1 MPEPILISIAAAL
14 AGKAATSLYD
24 VVRTKFARNK
34 EALAELENAIEKP
47 DDAASIEALAQRL
60 EQAEIND
67 DDFKGELRGEWEKL
81 NAVQQVAHGST
92 ATQINGDIGKFVQVN
107 DVHGDINL

>member
-24 VVRTKFARNK
+24 VVRAKFARNK
-34 EALAELENAIEKP
+34 DALTDLEKALENR
-47 DDAASIEALAQRL
+47 DDPELVEVLAQRL
-60 EQAEIND
+60 EQAESED
-67 DDFKGELRGEWEKL
+67 VDFKKELRGEWERFT
-81 NAVQQVAHGST
+81 ASQRADHGST
-92 ATQINGDIGKFVQVN
+92 ATQINGDVGKFVQAH

>member
-34 EALAELENAIEKP
+34 DALTDLENALEKR
-47 DDAASIEALAQRL
+47 DDPEFVEVLAQRL
-60 EQAEIND
+60 EQAELD
-67 DDFKGELRGEWEKL
+67 DADFKKVLRGEWERFS
-81 NAVQQVAHGST
+81 ATQQAGYGST
-92 ATQINGDIGKFVQVN
+92 ATQINGDVGKLVQIR